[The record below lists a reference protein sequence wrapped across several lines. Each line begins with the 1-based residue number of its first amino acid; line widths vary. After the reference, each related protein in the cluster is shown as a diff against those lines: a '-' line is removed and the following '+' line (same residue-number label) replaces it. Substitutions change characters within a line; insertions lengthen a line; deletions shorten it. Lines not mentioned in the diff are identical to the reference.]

1 MADKQYI
8 IFRLNDEKFAASINH
23 IASITEYSSITPLPN
38 GPAYIDGLLNLRGDI
53 IPVVNL
59 KKRFK
64 MAEQQMNQK
73 RILIARKNDLQIGFL
88 VDDASQSMSV
98 EASKILPP
106 PLIAIKKDNAY
117 ISEVCVHRD
126 ELIIVI
132 DLDKVLSDDELE
144 MISSL

>member
-8 IFRLNDEKFAASINH
+8 IFKLNDEKFAASINH
-23 IASITEYSSITPLPN
+23 IASITEYASITPLPN

-106 PLIAIKKDNAY
+106 PVIAIKKDNAY
-117 ISEVCVHRD
+117 ISEVCVHKD

-132 DLDKVLSDDELE
+132 DLDKVLTDDEIE
-144 MISSL
+144 AITSL